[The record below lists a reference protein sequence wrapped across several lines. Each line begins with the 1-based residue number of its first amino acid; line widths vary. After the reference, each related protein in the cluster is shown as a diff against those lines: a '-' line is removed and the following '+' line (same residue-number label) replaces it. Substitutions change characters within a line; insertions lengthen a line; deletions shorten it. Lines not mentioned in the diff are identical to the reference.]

1 MLKRVSKGG
10 GWRLLKGRL
19 ELVGKK
25 VVEGAEEK
33 DLVDVLPLAR
43 LSVLPIGED
52 PYGKVIDDGRQPWLS
67 SSGRIDRDP
76 TKCHA

>member
-10 GWRLLKGRL
+10 GGGLLKRRL

-25 VVEGAEEK
+25 VVEGAEED

-43 LSVLPIGED
+43 LPVLPIGED
-52 PYGKVIDDGRQPWLS
+52 PYGKVIGVPHQLKKS
-67 SSGRIDRDP
+67 SL
-76 TKCHA
+76 